1 MTDRLLTKREAAC
14 FWKNLSSR
22 NSPVLKNSLVL
33 QGRPA
38 KRRSLTLHQIRGS
51 ASGGFS
57 EILTIGGVD
66 DST

>member
-1 MTDRLLTKREAAC
+1 MDRQAASR
-14 FWKNLSSR
+14 FVSSLFLEK
-22 NSPVLKNSLVL
+22 SQFEKNSLVL

-38 KRRSLTLHQIRGS
+38 KRRSLTLHQIRCS
-51 ASGGFS
+51 ASGSLS